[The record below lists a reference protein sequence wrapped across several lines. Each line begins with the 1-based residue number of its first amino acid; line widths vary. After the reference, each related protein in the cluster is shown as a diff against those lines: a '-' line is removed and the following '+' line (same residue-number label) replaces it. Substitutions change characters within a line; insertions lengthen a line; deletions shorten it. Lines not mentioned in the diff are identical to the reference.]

1 MRALIVEDEPALLEQ
16 LQQQLSAE
24 GYSVDSADNGEDGL
38 FLGQEYN
45 YDIAILDIGL
55 PKINGMELIEQLRKS
70 ERNFP
75 ILLLTARSNWQ
86 DKVSGLNAGAD
97 DYLTKPFQFEEL
109 NARINALIR
118 RSVGK
123 ASPELT
129 YGPICLDTVKQLILV
144 NETIL
149 DVTAF
154 EYKLFE
160 YLLHHPDKV
169 VSKTVLTEHI
179 YAQDFE
185 RDSNVI
191 EVFITRLRKKLAE
204 HNCHQ
209 CIETIRGRG
218 YRFNQASVSAL

>member
-1 MRALIVEDEPALLEQ
+1 MRALVVEDEPTLLEQ
-16 LQQQLSAE
+16 LKQQLSNE
-24 GYSVDSADNGEDGL
+24 GYSVDTADNGEDGL
-38 FLGQEYN
+38 FMGQEYD

-55 PKINGMELIEQLRKS
+55 PKIDGLEVVEKLRQAD
-70 ERNFP
+70 RNFP

-86 DKVSGLNAGAD
+86 DKVSGLNSGAD
-97 DYLTKPFQFEEL
+97 DYLAKPFQFEEL

-118 RSVGK
+118 RSAGI
-123 ASPELT
+123 ASPEMR
-129 YGPICLDTVKQLILV
+129 YGPVCLDTVKQLIMV
-144 NETIL
+144 NDQVL

-160 YLLHHPDKV
+160 YLLHHPGKV

-204 HNCHQ
+204 HECQ
-209 CIETIRGRG
+209 KCIETVRGRG
-218 YRFNQASVSAL
+218 YRFNQAVLSK

>member
-1 MRALIVEDEPALLEQ
+1 MRALVVEDEPALLEQ
-16 LQQQLSAE
+16 LKQQLSGE
-24 GYSVDSADNGEDGL
+24 GYSVDTADNGEDGL
-38 FLGQEYN
+38 FMGQEYD

-55 PKINGMELIEQLRKS
+55 PKIDGLQVVEKLRQAD
-70 ERNFP
+70 RNFP

-86 DKVSGLNAGAD
+86 DKVSGLNSGAD
-97 DYLTKPFQFEEL
+97 DYLAKPFQFEEL
-109 NARINALIR
+109 TARINALIR
-118 RSVGK
+118 RSAGI
-123 ASPELT
+123 ASPEIR
-129 YGPICLDTVKQLILV
+129 YGRVCLDTIKQLILV
-144 NETIL
+144 NNQVL

-160 YLLHHPDKV
+160 YLLHHPGKV

-204 HNCHQ
+204 HDCQ
-209 CIETIRGRG
+209 KCIETVRGRG
-218 YRFNQASVSAL
+218 YRFNQNSLT

>member
-1 MRALIVEDEPALLEQ
+1 MRVLIVEDEPALLEQ
-16 LQQQLSAE
+16 LKQQLSAE
-24 GYSVDSADNGEDGL
+24 GYSVDTASNGEDGL
-38 FLGQEYN
+38 FMGEEYE
-45 YDIAILDIGL
+45 YDIVILDLGL
-55 PKINGMELIEQLRKS
+55 PKMDGMEVIEQLRKAG
-70 ERNFP
+70 RNFP

-97 DYLTKPFQFEEL
+97 DYLAKPFQYEEL
-109 NARINALIR
+109 SARINALIR
-118 RSVGK
+118 RSAGI
-123 ASPELT
+123 ASPELR
-129 YGPICLDTVKQLILV
+129 YGPVCLDTVKQLILV
-144 NETIL
+144 HDQIL

-191 EVFITRLRKKLAE
+191 EVFITRLRKKLGD
-204 HNCHQ
+204 HGCQQ

-218 YRFNQASVSAL
+218 YRFNQAALTS